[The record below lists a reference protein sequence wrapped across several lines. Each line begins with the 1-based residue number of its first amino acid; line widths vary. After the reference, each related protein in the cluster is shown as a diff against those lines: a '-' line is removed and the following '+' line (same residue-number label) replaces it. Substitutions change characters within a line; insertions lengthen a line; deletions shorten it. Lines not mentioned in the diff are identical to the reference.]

1 MVMAMA
7 ESTSDFSL
15 KISGVKGVCPAGE
28 VHAKQNIAEK
38 RIPVLSCEGP
48 CIRGEIARLAANIVG
63 DEAPYARCCYAETFL
78 VPHSSMTAWVKG
90 AEKVVV
96 IDGCFL
102 KCIGRIAENVIDK
115 EKITWIDTNPI
126 HKFKYLDVMLYTDV
140 PEDAR
145 KEVAREVA
153 DEILDKLREEQVAV
167 A

>member
-1 MVMAMA
+1 MATA
-7 ESTSDFSL
+7 KSTPDFSL

-63 DEAPYARCCYAETFL
+63 DEVPYARACYAETFL

-96 IDGCFL
+96 LDGCFL
-102 KCIGRIAENVIDK
+102 KCIGRITENVIDK
-115 EKITWIDTNPI
+115 KKITWIDTNPI
-126 HKFKYLDVMLYTDV
+126 HNKKYSDIMLYTDV

-145 KEVAREVA
+145 NDVARKVA